1 MVNGSWVT
9 DLAVYIR
16 IPFMGPTTHHKLL
29 PNSPMPT
36 KTEITFLQDDEKL
49 FSSIAEMFYNEW
61 QVDRSLTVDWLKKRT
76 GRKLP
81 FVLVAHRDAKPI
93 GIAALDNEVKILS
106 NYPESKQYT
115 PLVSLLYV
123 LPEYRNMGI
132 ASLLCNKIEA
142 EAFRTGIS
150 RVFLYARNTDTLYK
164 KLGWKEMER
173 VLYKA
178 QETVV
183 MYKDM

>member
-1 MVNGSWVT
+1 
-9 DLAVYIR
+9 
-16 IPFMGPTTHHKLL
+16 MGPTTHRL
-29 PNSPMPT
+29 PLSYGLMPT
-36 KTEITFLQDDEKL
+36 KTEITFLQEDEKL
-49 FSSIAEMFYNEW
+49 FSSISEMFNNEW
-61 QVDRSLTVDWLKKRT
+61 LIDRSLTTDWLKKRT
-76 GRKLP
+76 GRKVP
-81 FVLVAHRDAKPI
+81 FVLVAHRDNKPV
-93 GIAALDNEVKILS
+93 GLAALDNEVKILA
-106 NYPESKQYT
+106 NYPEFKHYA
-115 PLVSLLYV
+115 PLVSILYV
-123 LPEYRNMGI
+123 IPEYRNKGI